1 VTAPI
6 SSQRFNIAMDPIF
19 FLDTPIIPHYS
30 IYKLSY
36 HIEVSDMNTKKVAI
50 TIPADLV
57 VMIDDISKNQGLSR
71 SKYISIVLQEKI
83 SNEKKQQIKDS
94 YNRVFS
100 DDTIKKEQ
108 LQTAIWFDGTGNQG
122 GQEW

>member
-1 VTAPI
+1 
-6 SSQRFNIAMDPIF
+6 
-19 FLDTPIIPHYS
+19 
-30 IYKLSY
+30 
-36 HIEVSDMNTKKVAI
+36 MNTQKVAI

-83 SNEKKQQIKDS
+83 SNEKKQQIEDS

>member
-1 VTAPI
+1 
-6 SSQRFNIAMDPIF
+6 
-19 FLDTPIIPHYS
+19 
-30 IYKLSY
+30 
-36 HIEVSDMNTKKVAI
+36 MNTQKVAI

-57 VMIDDISKNQGLSR
+57 AMIDDISKQKGLSR

>member
-1 VTAPI
+1 
-6 SSQRFNIAMDPIF
+6 
-19 FLDTPIIPHYS
+19 
-30 IYKLSY
+30 
-36 HIEVSDMNTKKVAI
+36 MNTQKVAI

-57 VMIDDISKNQGLSR
+57 VMIDDISKQMGLSR
-71 SKYISIVLQEKI
+71 SKYISTVLREKVL
-83 SNEKKQQIKDS
+83 SEKERQIKDS

-100 DDTIKKEQ
+100 DDLIKNEQ

>member
-1 VTAPI
+1 
-6 SSQRFNIAMDPIF
+6 
-19 FLDTPIIPHYS
+19 
-30 IYKLSY
+30 
-36 HIEVSDMNTKKVAI
+36 MNTQKVAI

-57 VMIDDISKNQGLSR
+57 VMIDDISKQKGLSR
-71 SKYISIVLQEKI
+71 SKYISTVLHEKVL
-83 SNEKKQQIKDS
+83 SEKERQIKDS

-100 DDTIKKEQ
+100 DESIKKEQ